1 MNASGVHLAMLAWN
15 LNGAMDR
22 EVCATGIQVK
32 VGNTGINVVLG
43 EVMQEKNYNKFWECV
58 HL

>member
-1 MNASGVHLAMLAWN
+1 MLAWN

-22 EVCATGIQVK
+22 EVCATRIEVT
-32 VGNTGINVVLG
+32 VENTGINVVLG
-43 EVMQEKNYNKFWECV
+43 EVMQKINYNKFWECV